1 MSWRRFNFRQGPPA
15 WSSGVRPLGRCSTQ
29 KPAPCAVVVIDEDDD
44 GGGSDSEVF
53 IVDAAAGKA
62 CPTASSSHAKKGDGP
77 SGNVINLDDDDDEEV
92 EEVSRGDKA
101 GPSTTRGAGSPVAT
115 TPGRASSLRNRY
127 GLDCSSDSSESDLSE
142 GMDSESE
149 SESEPESDDSTSDCE
164 IMDDS
169 TARKMWET
177 AASSKK
183 KMPHG
188 FHKGN
193 TGMATASAS
202 SSGSE
207 TQPHENGRGLFDSEC
222 HLDEDIFRYFE
233 AADPQYS
240 TSRGRDGPAENNL
253 NGNMH
258 FSDAWKGE
266 QSSSCGAKDGH
277 GPSTV
282 PGAKERLNGNVSDGK
297 ETECVQNS
305 NGDAKDSHI
314 NEEAF
319 QHFSHADK
327 EGAQNTTGA
336 AKDCRDPSSGQ
347 NASECYHRNVS
358 NGKRPDSSTSPA
370 LNSDTAH
377 FRNDA
382 VPEKASD
389 GIQSPHLNETFVD
402 SFVSAK
408 RVFPASSSRKYGSP
422 PMSVSTPEKMDER
435 IDQSPMDAHNVTSG
449 NCSLSQ
455 KDVVDDPKGSGQVTL
470 IQEASN
476 FQDGLIGEREKHKE
490 TAEFKRAAEEE
501 WASRQRQLQIQ
512 AEEAKKLR
520 KRKKAEALRLLD
532 MEKKQKQRLE
542 EVRESHKKN
551 EEEKQLKEQYRCV
564 VRKEL
569 EDTERIYRDTL
580 SILRVLG
587 IPVEG
592 GEVRVA
598 LKQAQVKFHPD
609 KVSRSDIYQQV
620 KAEETFKFI
629 SRLKEKLPR

>member
-15 WSSGVRPLGRCSTQ
+15 WSSGLRPLGRCSTQ
-29 KPAPCAVVVIDEDDD
+29 KPAPCAVVVIDEEDD

-62 CPTASSSHAKKGDGP
+62 CPTPSSNLAKKGDGP
-77 SGNVINLDDDDDEEV
+77 SGNVINLDDDEEEV

-101 GPSTTRGAGSPVAT
+101 GPSTSRGAGSPAAT
-115 TPGRASSLRNRY
+115 TPGRASSMRNRY
-127 GLDCSSDSSESDLSE
+127 GLNCSSDSSESDLSE
-142 GMDSESE
+142 GVDSESE
-149 SESEPESDDSTSDCE
+149 SEPESEPESDDSTSDCE
-164 IMDDS
+164 IMDNS

-183 KMPHG
+183 KMSHG

-207 TQPHENGRGLFDSEC
+207 TQPGENGRGLFDSEC
-222 HLDEDIFRYFE
+222 HLDEDIFRFFE
-233 AADPQYS
+233 AADPQFS
-240 TSRGRDGPAENNL
+240 TSRARDVPAENNL

-258 FSDAWKGE
+258 FSGAWN

-282 PGAKERLNGNVSDGK
+282 PGAKERSNGNVSDGK

-319 QHFSHADK
+319 QHFTHADK

-336 AKDCRDPSSGQ
+336 AKDCHDPSSGQ
-347 NASECYHRNVS
+347 NASECSHRNVK
-358 NGKRPDSSTSPA
+358 NGKRYDSSTSHA
-370 LNSDTAH
+370 LNSDTTH

-389 GIQSPHLNETFVD
+389 GIKSPHLNETFVD

-408 RVFPASSSRKYGSP
+408 RVFPTSSSPSWKYGSP

-435 IDQSPMDAHNVTSG
+435 IDQSPLDAHNVTSG

-455 KDVVDDPKGSGQVTL
+455 KDVVDGSGQVTL
-470 IQEASN
+470 SQEASN

-569 EDTERIYRDTL
+569 EDTERRYRDTL

-587 IPVEG
+587 IPCKG
-592 GEVRVA
+592 GEVRIA

-629 SRLKEKLPR
+629 SRLKEKLPQ